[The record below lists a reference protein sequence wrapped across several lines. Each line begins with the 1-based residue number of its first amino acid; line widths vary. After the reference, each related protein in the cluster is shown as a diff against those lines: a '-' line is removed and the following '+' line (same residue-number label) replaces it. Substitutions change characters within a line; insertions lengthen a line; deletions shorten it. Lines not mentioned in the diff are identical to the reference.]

1 MTQSRLDP
9 ESTTRRSDG
18 NEAPRRF
25 WNEAIETL
33 SPEEV
38 RRLESERLRE
48 QIAYNHATSDFYRAK
63 LDSAGLKPDQIR
75 TVDDLARIPFME
87 KSEIAA
93 SQADGSLLGVNQC
106 APLEQIVRIQA
117 TGGTTGQPIRIGL
130 TRRDIADYSDVGA
143 QALWAMGCRPGD
155 IVFECMNY
163 NLYSGGLSD
172 HMTFEALGAATI
184 PFGVGH
190 SERLV
195 RMMAGLK
202 DAVAIWSTPSYAIRL
217 AEVAQDLGIEPR
229 SVGLRRGY
237 FSGEAGLQVPGYRER
252 IEDTWGMV
260 ARDQYGTGELGLHSG
275 ECDERSGVHFG
286 ATGIA
291 IAELID
297 PDSGDPLPFTDGQ
310 QGEVVYTSIRRE
322 ASPLMRM
329 RSHDLMQVFTAPC
342 PCGRTSFRFRIL
354 GRSDDMFIVK
364 GVNVFP
370 LAIQASLMTLA
381 PEVTGEFR
389 VRLDRPPPIDYH
401 VPLDV
406 EVARDVAL
414 ERRAELARDIVLRLR
429 NDLNFTPA
437 VTLLEAGSI
446 ATDGKTRRVIRTYRG
461 EVA

>member
-1 MTQSRLDP
+1 MPGD
-9 ESTTRRSDG
+9 
-18 NEAPRRF
+18 F
-25 WNEAIETL
+25 WNAEIETL
-33 SPEEV
+33 SAAEV
-38 RRLESERLRE
+38 RRLESERLVE
-48 QIAYNHATSDFYRAK
+48 QIAYNYATSAFYRAK
-63 LDSAGLKPDQIR
+63 LDSAGVQPDQVR
-75 TVDDLARIPFME
+75 HVEDLARIPFME
-87 KSEIAA
+87 KTEVAD
-93 SQADGSLLGVNQC
+93 SQADGTLLGVNQC
-106 APLEQIVRIQA
+106 APLDKIVRIQA

-130 TRRDIADYSDVGA
+130 TRRDIADYCEVGA

-184 PFGVGH
+184 PFGVGN
-190 SERLV
+190 SERLI

-202 DAVAIWSTPSYAIRL
+202 DPVGIWATPSYAIRL
-217 AEVAQDLGIEPR
+217 ADVAREIGIEPR

-275 ECDERSGVHFG
+275 ECDSMNGVHYG
-286 ATGIA
+286 ATGIVV
-291 IAELID
+291 AELID
-297 PDSGDPLPFTDGQ
+297 PDSGDPLPFIDGQ

-329 RSHDLMQVFTAPC
+329 RSHDLMQVFTEPC

-370 LAIQASLMTLA
+370 LAIQASLLGIA
-381 PEVTGEFR
+381 PRVTGEFR
-389 VRLDRPPPIDYH
+389 VDIDRPPPIDYP
-401 VPLDV
+401 VPLAV
-406 EVARDVAL
+406 EVARDVPAARH
-414 ERRAELARDIVLRLR
+414 EELAREVVSVLQRE
-429 NDLNFTPA
+429 NNFTA
-437 VTLLEAGSI
+437 SVTLVEAGSI
-446 ATDGKTRRVIRTYRG
+446 ATEGKTRRVIRSYRG
-461 EVA
+461 EVAS

>member
-1 MTQSRLDP
+1 M
-9 ESTTRRSDG
+9 
-18 NEAPRRF
+18 
-25 WNEAIETL
+25 
-33 SPEEV
+33 SPADV

-63 LDSAGLKPDQIR
+63 LDSAGVKPDQIR

-190 SERLV
+190 SERLI

-202 DAVAIWSTPSYAIRL
+202 DDVAIWSTPSYTIRL
-217 AEVAQDLGIEPR
+217 AEVAQELGLEPR
-229 SVGLRRGY
+229 TVGLRRGY

-329 RSHDLMQVFTAPC
+329 RSHDLMQVFTEPC
-342 PCGRTSFRFRIL
+342 ACGRTSFRFRIL

-370 LAIQASLMTLA
+370 LAIQTSLLTLA
-381 PEVTGEFR
+381 PDVTGEFR
-389 VRLDRPPPIDYH
+389 VVLDRPPPIDYP

-406 EVARDVAL
+406 EVARDVAP
-414 ERRAELARDIVLRLR
+414 ERRAELTRDIVKRLR

-437 VTLLEAGSI
+437 VTLLDAGSI

-461 EVA
+461 EVV